1 MDSLGYVLLG
11 IVGLCTAA
19 IAFLVVYLINVKT
32 TAKEAEAKRA
42 EAEKKLAEARRDA
55 DGLVKNALKEAKDI
69 AVREGRDFER
79 VQREKGNE
87 LQKAEKRIQKREQ
100 TLDQKQKQLE
110 QKEVEL
116 KQKAELVELE
126 EKRAA
131 EALRNAELALRDSQE
146 KLESVA
152 RMSIEEARSQLLK
165 SLEGEARK
173 AVAHDVKQIEDDAR
187 RTAEEKA
194 KGIIATSI
202 QRLANEFVTDACV
215 SVISLPSDDM
225 KGRIIGREGRNIR
238 AIEQATG
245 VDIIIDDTPEA
256 VIISCFNPI
265 RREIAK
271 VAIERLV
278 ADGRIHPARID
289 EVVQKVTNE
298 FNQMVQEA
306 GEKSSFECGIQGL
319 HPELITALGK
329 LKFRTSGQQS
339 ILQHSIETA
348 QIAGMMAAE
357 LGLDVRL
364 AKRAALLHDI
374 GKSVDEDT
382 EGQHTEVGAA
392 LAEKCGERKEVVEA
406 ILRHHA
412 ENMHGLSMISVVV
425 QAANSISSFRPGARK
440 EFLEKSVGRLREM
453 EDVVQHFDGVDQAF
467 VIKSGREIRA
477 MVSPKIMDDEAVT
490 MLAKSVAKKIRSD
503 LNYPGQVRVTMVRE
517 TRVSHFAK

>member
-1 MDSLGYVLLG
+1 MDSLGYLLLG
-11 IVGLCTAA
+11 ALGLCTAA
-19 IAFLVVYLINVKT
+19 IVFLIVYILNIKAASKEVA
-32 TAKEAEAKRA
+32 AKKLD
-42 EAEKKLAEARRDA
+42 AEKKLAEARRDA

-69 AVREGRDFER
+69 AVREGRDFEK
-79 VQREKGNE
+79 VQREKSNE

-100 TLDQKQKQLE
+100 TLDARQSQLE
-110 QKEVEL
+110 QKELEL
-116 KQKAELVELE
+116 KQKAELVERE
-126 EKRAA
+126 EQRAA
-131 EALRNAELALRDSQE
+131 DALKQAEAALKDSQE

-152 RMSIEEARSQLLK
+152 RLSIEDARAQLLK
-165 SLEGEARK
+165 SLEGEARR
-173 AVAHDVKQIEDDAR
+173 AVAADVKKVEDEAR
-187 RTAEEKA
+187 RTAEERA
-194 KGIIATSI
+194 RGIIATSI

-215 SVISLPSDDM
+215 SVITLPSDDM

-289 EVVQKVTNE
+289 EVVQKATNE
-298 FNQMVQEA
+298 LNQMIVEA

-319 HPELITALGK
+319 HPELVTALGK
-329 LKFRTSGQQS
+329 LKFKTSGQQS
-339 ILQHSIETA
+339 VLQHSIETS
-348 QIAGMMAAE
+348 QIAGTMAAE

-374 GKSVDEDT
+374 GKSVDEET
-382 EGQHTEVGAA
+382 EGHHSDIGAQM
-392 LAEKCGERKEVVEA
+392 AEKFGEKREVVEA
-406 ILRHHA
+406 IAKHHV
-412 ENMHGLSMISVVV
+412 ENAHGVHPITVVV
-425 QAANSISSFRPGARK
+425 QAANAVSSFRPGARK
-440 EFLEKSVGRLREM
+440 EFLEKSVGRMKEM
-453 EDVVQHFDGVDQAF
+453 EEVVSHFDGVDQAY

-477 MVSPKIMDDEAVT
+477 MVSPRVMNDEAVT
-490 MLAKSVAKKIRSD
+490 ILAKSVAKKIRQD

-517 TRVSHFAK
+517 TRVTHLAK